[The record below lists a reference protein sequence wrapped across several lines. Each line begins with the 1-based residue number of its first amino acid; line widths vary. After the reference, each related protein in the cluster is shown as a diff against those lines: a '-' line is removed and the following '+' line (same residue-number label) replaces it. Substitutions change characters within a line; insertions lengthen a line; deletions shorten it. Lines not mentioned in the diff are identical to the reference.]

1 MLQKKVRLTGI
12 TKLSAP
18 LFSMKFRLIVLIILT
33 TACSLRGEGQTRT
46 LQQTGYDIRIRNFID
61 SLWIIDTH
69 EHLLAPEIIKNSY
82 CLDFSLL
89 FLQNGY
95 DDLLSAG
102 LPDSLFSDL
111 FNEELSPVQKW
122 KLVSPYFENTFN
134 TSFSRIILSGI
145 KDLYGVDELN
155 ESTVDKLSDNIVKA
169 YSSNWY
175 DQILKDSCRIKYV
188 IKDGNYM
195 PGMDDFFRYET
206 RFDSWLTVRSKYGID
221 SLAILQLDPIY
232 NLEDFDKSLR
242 TAFEK
247 EVKKGMISV
256 KVFAAYY
263 RTLNFEKVGHD
274 DAKKVFRSLVNGEE
288 DHVITFKDAKPLQ
301 DYMLHRLLDLAQEY
315 KIPVAFHTGIQAGIG
330 KLLGNSNPALLTN
343 LFNEYPEIKFVLY
356 HGSYPFG
363 GELSALAKNYKNV
376 YIDMNWTYSISPTYS
391 ERYLTEWL
399 ETVPVSKLMAFGGD
413 CMAVENTYSELK
425 VAKRIISN
433 VLCNKVRDGY
443 FSEHDA
449 KVVAK
454 MILFD
459 NASRLYNLP

>member
-1 MLQKKVRLTGI
+1 
-12 TKLSAP
+12 
-18 LFSMKFRLIVLIILT
+18 MKFRFLILIILT
-33 TACSLRGEGQTRT
+33 VSSSLRGEGQTRT

-69 EHLLAPEIIKNSY
+69 EHLLDPEIIKDSY
-82 CLDFSLL
+82 FMDFSLL

-95 DDLLSAG
+95 DDLRSAG
-102 LPDSLFSDL
+102 MPDSLYNYL
-111 FNEELSPVQKW
+111 FNEELTPIQKW
-122 KLVSPYFENTFN
+122 KLVSPYFKNTFN

-145 KDLYGVDELN
+145 KDLYGIDALN

-175 DQILKDSCRIKYV
+175 DRILKDSCRIKYV
-188 IKDGNYM
+188 IKDGNNM

-206 RFDSWLTVRSKYGID
+206 RFDSWLTVRSKYRID

-247 EVKKGMISV
+247 EVKKGMIAV
-256 KVFAAYY
+256 KVFVAYY
-263 RTLNFEKVGHD
+263 RTLNFEKVEHD
-274 DAKKVFRSLVNGEE
+274 AAKKVFRSLVNGEE
-288 DHVITFKDAKPLQ
+288 DHVITFEDAKPLQ
-301 DYMLHRLLDLAQEY
+301 DYMLHNLLDLAKEY
-315 KIPVAFHTGIQAGIG
+315 KIPVAFHTGIQAGQG
-330 KLLGNSNPALLTN
+330 KILGNTNPVLLTN

-363 GELSALAKNYKNV
+363 GELSALAKNYRNV
-376 YIDMNWTYSISPTYS
+376 YIDMNWAYAISPSYS
-391 ERYLTEWL
+391 ERYLNEWL

-413 CMAVENTYSELK
+413 CMAVENIYSELK

-443 FSEHDA
+443 FSEHEA

-459 NASRLYNLP
+459 NASRVYNLP